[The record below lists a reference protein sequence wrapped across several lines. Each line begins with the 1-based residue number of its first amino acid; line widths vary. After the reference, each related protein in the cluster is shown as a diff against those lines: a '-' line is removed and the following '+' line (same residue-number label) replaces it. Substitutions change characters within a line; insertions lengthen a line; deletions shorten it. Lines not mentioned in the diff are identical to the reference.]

1 LAQAVASQY
10 SALLPS
16 SCPKCNLFSSVF
28 KVVAKSV
35 TRFRAFVARN
45 MATCGLSFTRVRN
58 TFIDTECEL
67 SPSLGPFLNRRLS
80 QTCPAGRVGEL
91 QGVFCLDEDVADCKN
106 ASSPRSTQT
115 GSDDSANE
123 LRSEEDSFQE
133 IVEEEVSYALLE
145 EEVMAT
151 PTEWDLPCLEFLP
164 SGPVAPEPYFRPFA
178 YDNGMM
184 TNGQLFAQ
192 CPRRVVSLASA
203 LGELSD
209 DLQMRRVS
217 SEPQPACRQDLINQ
231 DASSAPHPRAMTWQR
246 SEPLPVGEVRLPR
259 GSEFFADFRSHLA
272 LPVHIQNQIAS
283 DDGMQEPPPSFDFRS
298 SALPSLGSADHAS
311 GTCSPCAFFHAGR
324 CTSGLQC
331 RFCHLCDADS
341 RKRLKKEKLEMRR
354 ARRSLR

>member
-1 LAQAVASQY
+1 VQRVSV
-10 SALLPS
+10 LL
-16 SCPKCNLFSSVF
+16 
-28 KVVAKSV
+28 
-35 TRFRAFVARN
+35 FVRN
-45 MATCGLSFTRVRN
+45 MATCGLSFTRVHN
-58 TFIDTECEL
+58 TFIDTVCEL
-67 SPSLGPFLNRRLS
+67 SPSLEPFLNQRLL

-91 QGVFCLDEDVADCKN
+91 QSAFCLYEDVADYKN

-133 IVEEEVSYALLE
+133 MVD

-164 SGPVAPEPYFRPFA
+164 SDPVAPEPHFIPFA
-178 YDNGMM
+178 YNNGMV
-184 TNGQLFAQ
+184 TSGQVFAQ

-217 SEPQPACRQDLINQ
+217 SEPHPACRQDPINQ

-259 GSEFFADFRSHLA
+259 GSEFFAESRSHLA
-272 LPVHIQNQIAS
+272 LPAHIQDEVAN
-283 DDGMQEPPPSFDFRS
+283 DDGMQEPPPSFDFSS
-298 SALPSLGSADHAS
+298 SALSSLGSVDHAS
-311 GTCSPCAFFHAGR
+311 GTCFPCAFFHAGR
-324 CTSGLQC
+324 CTSDLQC
-331 RFCHLCDADS
+331 RFCHLCDAGS
-341 RKRLKKEKLEMRR
+341 RKRLKKEKLEMTR
-354 ARRSLR
+354 ARRAAAPPRRNARS